1 MYKRV
6 YDVSIWYERGGVDR
20 APTTNSSRRNPE
32 ESWLNSS
39 AHQMDWPLLTHAVHW
54 TTDKLLLLFLLLL
67 LLSSRRP
74 FIAHYHY
81 YRHHHLLVLV
91 DYYYCLYKPSIQ
103 VTFIRSFVRAC
114 QKVKNKKDYDS
125 LSFFFQRAIEMTMRD
140 EFCFLFCK
148 RGGGGRVGGI
158 GDPPS
163 LNSGKSLR
171 FMLME
176 CDTKWDYPLLKTKE
190 RKKVFEIGSL

>member
-81 YRHHHLLVLV
+81 YRHLLVLV

-125 LSFFFQRAIEMTMRD
+125 LSFFFSARNRNDNERWV
-140 EFCFLFCK
+140 LFFILQK
-148 RGGGGRVGGI
+148 RGGGG
-158 GDPPS
+158 
-163 LNSGKSLR
+163 
-171 FMLME
+171 
-176 CDTKWDYPLLKTKE
+176 
-190 RKKVFEIGSL
+190 